1 MDVVYSLHFFPVLC
15 TSMDK
20 QQRAP
25 AAYLI
30 KKSCWILSERKISKF
45 LCFIWTCP
53 LWSHANFHVAASL
66 LTSFWAKHLL
76 SLISEVCKPP
86 DLDPGESEVSCGG
99 RRRLKEATEKKQ
111 TKKCDF
117 LTAPSSVA
125 RQKTIIL
132 RIIWALCECV
142 RRSASNHIHHHFIYS
157 FVFRHDYLFNL
168 IFDSNVFTEPIQFQL

>member
-76 SLISEVCKPP
+76 SLISEVCKLP

-99 RRRLKEATEKKQ
+99 RRRLKEATEKKTNKEVWLPHCSVICCQ
-111 TKKCDF
+111 AENDHF
-117 LTAPSSVA
+117 EDHLSSV
-125 RQKTIIL
+125 
-132 RIIWALCECV
+132 WVCEKICLQPH
-142 RRSASNHIHHHFIYS
+142 SPSLF
-157 FVFRHDYLFNL
+157 YL
-168 IFDSNVFTEPIQFQL
+168 QFCI